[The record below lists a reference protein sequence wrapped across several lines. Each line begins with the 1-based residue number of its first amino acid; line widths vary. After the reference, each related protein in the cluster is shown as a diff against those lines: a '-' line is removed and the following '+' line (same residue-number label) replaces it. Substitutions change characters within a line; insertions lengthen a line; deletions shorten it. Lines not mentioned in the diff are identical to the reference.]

1 MDIFQEIKKE
11 HEDFRKWSEKIAE
24 TTDRAVK
31 TREDYFKK
39 LYIKLTAHHKAEEAV
54 LNPVL
59 RENKETKEFAIEI
72 DEEHHVIDFL
82 MEELRGLPVNK
93 ENWLVKFK
101 IMKGQ
106 LEHHLEDEEDE
117 IAPKARQVFEK
128 ARLENLVEK
137 FEKDM
142 SGRKK
147 KLEMDYTKK

>member
-1 MDIFQEIKKE
+1 MDIFQELKSE

-31 TREDYFKK
+31 TREEQFKK
-39 LYIKLTAHHKAEEAV
+39 LYIKLTAHHEGEEAV

-72 DEEHHVIDFL
+72 EEEHNVIDFL
-82 MEELRGLPVNK
+82 MEELRELPVDK
-93 ENWLVKFK
+93 ENWLTKFK

-106 LEHHLEDEEDE
+106 MEHHLKEEEGE
-117 IAPKARQVFEK
+117 IATKARKVFYNK
-128 ARLENLVEK
+128 KLEDLVEK

-142 SGRKK
+142 EKRMK
-147 KLEMDYTKK
+147 KLEINYKKK